1 MNIEHGDHPS
11 QPETEHYFS
20 SATLPSGWRERSS
33 TIAADTR
40 AEKLDLRAGVMY
52 NGEGGLA
59 TFQVTISAQ
68 DLIANQPHMGYLPPT
83 GLHDFNS
90 AITELILGPATKS
103 LDGRSFSIQTIGAAN
118 ALRLAADCLV
128 RLGIAREIYISQESW
143 SDHRRIF
150 ERAGLTVKTYSYYSP
165 ELGDIDRNSFRES
178 LLQTK
183 EGSLLLLQAS
193 SHNPTG
199 YDLTHEDW
207 EQVFIIVKE
216 RRLLPLFDLAY
227 PGFGSSLSEDLW
239 PIRRAAALNLDFLV
253 ATSCCKAFSLYDA
266 RVGALTAVVSS
277 SSVAE
282 RLESQLRSEIQ
293 ASYSSPPRFGAAVIA
308 HILNDPILSQSWQAE
323 LSLMRSELVDR
334 RSALVDALVKYDAPE
349 ELLRIADQRGM
360 FAWSGLDRAAC
371 KRLAEEFAIYI
382 PSNGRICVGAIP
394 ANRIQDVARALI
406 EVSDCGDKNDLQ
418 AKSLISEIYVESQ
431 ADMLPSPESWVGKLD
446 VVSYAERQA
455 TSCEYLQRLFPEI
468 LAATPS
474 ELRIRINELFTELAI
489 CHRRQFKDLSDV
501 VVVKPVS
508 DRHSF
513 YFDSMYQRSGIPDT
527 LVTDGL
533 SQESLLNLLAVHA
546 VSYLR
551 GHERYLIIRDFAS
564 IGNQSLQAIW
574 RKFSHDAPRNARLT
588 IECMLDLF
596 GENAVR
602 AALKKTVN
610 NESLVMKSIF
620 EHKK

>member
-1 MNIEHGDHPS
+1 MIEHSSHRS

-20 SATLPSGWRERSS
+20 TATLPSGWRERSS

-40 AEKLDLRAGVMY
+40 AEKLDLRAGVMC
-52 NGEGGLA
+52 NRDGGLA

-68 DLIANQPHMGYLPPT
+68 DLIAKQAHAGYLAPT
-83 GLHDFNS
+83 GLRDFNS
-90 AITELILGPATKS
+90 AITELILATEDES
-103 LDGRSFSIQTIGAAN
+103 VYERSFSIQTIGAAN

-128 RLGIAREIYISQESW
+128 SLGIAKEIYISQESW

-165 ELGDIDRNSFRES
+165 EFGDIDRTNLRES

-183 EGSLLLLQAS
+183 EGSLLLLQAA

-199 YDLTHEDW
+199 YDLTHQDW
-207 EQVFIIVKE
+207 EQVFTIVKQ
-216 RRLLPLFDLAY
+216 RGLLPLFDLAY

-282 RLESQLRSEIQ
+282 RLESQIRSEIQ

-308 HILNDPILSQSWQAE
+308 HILKDPILSKSWQAE

-334 RSALVDALVKYDAPE
+334 RSALVDALVKYDAPK

-394 ANRIQDVARALI
+394 VNRIEDVARALI
-406 EVSDCGDKNDLQ
+406 EVSGHGNIIDLK
-418 AKSLISEIYVESQ
+418 AKSLINEIYEQSE
-431 ADMLPSPESWVGKLD
+431 ADMLPSPESWVVELD

-455 TSCEYLQRLFPEI
+455 TSCEYLERLFPEI
-468 LAATPS
+468 LAATPTES
-474 ELRIRINELFTELAI
+474 KIRINDLFTELTI

-501 VVVKPVS
+501 VAVKPVS
-508 DRHSF
+508 DRQSF
-513 YFDSMYQRSGIPDT
+513 YFDSMYQRSGIPDS
-527 LVTDGL
+527 LVIEVL
-533 SQESLLNLLAVHA
+533 NQESLLSLLAVHA

-551 GHERYLIIRDFAS
+551 GHERYLILRDS
-564 IGNQSLQAIW
+564 ESRENQSLRGIW

-596 GENAVR
+596 DENAVR
-602 AALKKTVN
+602 AALKKTAN
-610 NESLVMKSIF
+610 NESIVMKSIF
-620 EHKK
+620 DHKK